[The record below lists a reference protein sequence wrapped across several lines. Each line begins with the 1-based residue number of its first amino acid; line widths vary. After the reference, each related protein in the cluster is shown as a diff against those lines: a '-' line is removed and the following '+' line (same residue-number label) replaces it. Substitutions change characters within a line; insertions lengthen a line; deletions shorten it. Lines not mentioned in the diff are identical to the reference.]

1 MIQNL
6 SYCSFLKKNG
16 SGSVHGNLKQQY
28 RQGNHKDRCRLKR
41 GGGEGKDSK
50 QSGDARNVKC
60 SEMVCFSAKETNT
73 SFSELKDRY
82 LSSVK
87 TIPEVRIATL
97 QPGKKGPG
105 DTVENYKGIDGRSR
119 AQLLTASS
127 NTRDYRQGK

>member
-1 MIQNL
+1 
-6 SYCSFLKKNG
+6 
-16 SGSVHGNLKQQY
+16 
-28 RQGNHKDRCRLKR
+28 
-41 GGGEGKDSK
+41 
-50 QSGDARNVKC
+50 
-60 SEMVCFSAKETNT
+60 MVCFSAKETNT

-97 QPGKKGPG
+97 QPGKKGTG